1 MAKFEIKEAKQNNC
15 YVVNFHDDDTRKKF
29 YVHNFRKTKGYP
41 KTAKHEYD
49 AQSISLVEDNKFTRL
64 SKASKASRE
73 LHYLLVEKVTQHIQ
87 HEEAL
92 KLTTKQEEE
101 QRFSLLEQSLDD
113 LSDEYP
119 F

>member
-1 MAKFEIKEAKQNNC
+1 MAKFEIRNAKQNNC
-15 YVVNFHDDDTRKKF
+15 YVVDFHDNNDHKKF

-64 SKASKASRE
+64 SKSSSSSRE

-92 KLTTKQEEE
+92 KHIHQQEEE
-101 QRFSLLEQSLDD
+101 QRFSLLEQSIDD